1 MPGIALERTAERLTV
16 YATRWLKEALRE
28 GAYGVDATVGNGY
41 DTLFLAHEVGPQG
54 HVLGFDVQKVA
65 LTNAT
70 EMLRFAGL
78 LNRVTLVLASHEELR
93 RYLPPGQQITVAM
106 FNLGYLPR
114 GDRRIITRPPS
125 TLTALSTVLTHLEL
139 AGRVTIL
146 SYRGHGGGEEEY
158 LALSTALA
166 GETAFHVTEVAGVDS
181 PEDGPRLFLVRRRV
195 SEVPSV

>member
-1 MPGIALERTAERLTV
+1 MPGIALEKTAERLTV
-16 YATRWLKEALRE
+16 YATRWLKEALRA
-28 GAYGVDATVGNGY
+28 GAYAVDATVGNGY

-70 EMLRFAGL
+70 EMLRFTGL

-93 RYLPPGQQITVAM
+93 RYLPPGQQITAAM

-114 GDRRIITRPPS
+114 GDRRIITRPAS
-125 TLTALSTVLTHLEL
+125 TLKALSTATAHLEPR
-139 AGRVTIL
+139 GRITIL

-158 LALSTALA
+158 VALSTALA
-166 GETAFHVTEVAGVDS
+166 SEPAIHVTEVAGVTAAEDS
-181 PEDGPRLFLVRRRV
+181 PRLFLIQRR
-195 SEVPSV
+195 SSGG